1 MATDEQLQRKLNC
14 HHFPDFAATCLFIEQ
29 FGDALGLLPLN
40 VKNLREGFEDASEGQ
55 LINYCHFGV
64 FFQFYLKFLV
74 ESFI

>member
-40 VKNLREGFEDASEGQ
+40 VKNLREGFDDASEGQ
-55 LINYCHFGV
+55 LINYCHFFGV
-64 FFQFYLKFLV
+64 FFQFYLKFLK
-74 ESFI
+74 